1 MTLRDW
7 LDHDTRPKRE
17 IADALGVSTV
27 SLWRIA
33 EGKQTPS
40 LALAVRLQTLTGI
53 PAAAFAPV
61 AQAAA

>member
-7 LDHDTRPKRE
+7 LTQDARPKRE
-17 IADALGVSTV
+17 IAEALGVSTV

-40 LALAVRLQTLTGI
+40 LALAARLQALTGI
-53 PAAAFAPV
+53 PAASFAPAV
-61 AQAAA
+61 KAAA